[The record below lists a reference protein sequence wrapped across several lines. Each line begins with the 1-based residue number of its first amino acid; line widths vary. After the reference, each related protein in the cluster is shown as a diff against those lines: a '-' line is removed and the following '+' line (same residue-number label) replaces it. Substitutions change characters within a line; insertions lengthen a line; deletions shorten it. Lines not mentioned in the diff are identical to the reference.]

1 MNKNLQKK
9 CQKEAARLK
18 AKMDKATT
26 KNVILR
32 QRLEDE
38 MLAVQKKLTPL
49 LNKRDAINRS
59 FAHLDKP
66 TAESIV
72 FGEYI
77 SLISRTPQAYG
88 FKNAEEVIAKLM
100 DL

>member
-1 MNKNLQKK
+1 MNKQLQNK

-18 AKMDKATT
+18 KKMDAATK
-26 KNVILR
+26 KNVLIR
-32 QRLEDE
+32 QQLEDD
-38 MLAVQKKLTPL
+38 MLSIQKKLTPL

-59 FAHLDKP
+59 YTLLDKP

>member
-1 MNKNLQKK
+1 
-9 CQKEAARLK
+9 
-18 AKMDKATT
+18 MDKATT

-49 LNKRDAINRS
+49 LNRRDALNKS
-59 FAHLDKP
+59 FAMLDKP

>member
-1 MNKNLQKK
+1 
-9 CQKEAARLK
+9 
-18 AKMDKATT
+18 MDKATT
-26 KNVILR
+26 KNVVLR

-49 LNKRDAINRS
+49 LNRRDALNKS
-59 FAHLDKP
+59 FAMLDKP

>member
-26 KNVILR
+26 KNVVLR

-38 MLAVQKKLTPL
+38 MISLQKKLTPL

-59 FAHLDKP
+59 FAMLDKP

>member
-18 AKMDKATT
+18 KKMDNATK
-26 KNVILR
+26 KNVLLR
-32 QRLEDE
+32 QRLDDE
-38 MLAVQKKLTPL
+38 AIALHKKLTPL
-49 LNKRDAINRS
+49 LNRRDAINRS
-59 FAHLDKP
+59 FALLDKP

-77 SLISRTPQAYG
+77 SMISRTPQAYG
-88 FKNAEEVIAKLM
+88 FKDAEEVIAKLM

>member
-26 KNVILR
+26 KNVVLR

-59 FAHLDKP
+59 FAQLDKP

>member
-26 KNVILR
+26 KNVVLR

>member
-1 MNKNLQKK
+1 
-9 CQKEAARLK
+9 
-18 AKMDKATT
+18 MDKATT
-26 KNVILR
+26 KNVVLR